1 MKTYLFLL
9 LSFFVLADAKKE
21 VTFTGESL
29 VVKTWLDELFKS
41 SQKVNTP
48 KNDKNPNRAKILSAL
63 DWERIA
69 KDCLGKKQWDKQ
81 TKKREEFQSLLKDV
95 IGNTA
100 WGRLEDF
107 WKNTNYQFKKIQ
119 IKGNEGVVDAQF
131 VSGSDIVALTYYVTK
146 KGSHWYVYDIS
157 LEDLRYSEDIKEKLE
172 SFLAEKSFDE
182 LLKSLRKRLAD
193 LKEDSKSGAKPKSDS

>member
-81 TKKREEFQSLLKDV
+81 GK
-95 IGNTA
+95 
-100 WGRLEDF
+100 
-107 WKNTNYQFKKIQ
+107 
-119 IKGNEGVVDAQF
+119 
-131 VSGSDIVALTYYVTK
+131 
-146 KGSHWYVYDIS
+146 
-157 LEDLRYSEDIKEKLE
+157 
-172 SFLAEKSFDE
+172 KSFRIN
-182 LLKSLRKRLAD
+182 KIK
-193 LKEDSKSGAKPKSDS
+193 KF